1 MFPPRESSPYRKRN
15 QSKDIFY
22 NHSTKVLYHIF
33 ISAVLSSELLPL
45 DTTIHTSLAPSP
57 ACPGTSCSD
66 FYQVLSYTVPTVQ
79 VVTASS
85 YFVRLL
91 SRKWTHLLPS
101 RIFPSCPSRK
111 NLEKTRFPSLSQV
124 EKSSTRFWYLELILI
139 PLSFYS
145 KPSLQPSKPYLYQH
159 S

>member
-1 MFPPRESSPYRKRN
+1 MFPPESHHHTKKRH

-33 ISAVLSSELLPL
+33 ISAVFSSELLPL
-45 DTTIHTSLAPSP
+45 ETTIHTSLAPSP
-57 ACPGTSCSD
+57 ACSGTACSD

-91 SRKWTHLLPS
+91 SRKWVHLLPS
-101 RIFPSCPSRK
+101 RIFPSCLSRK

-124 EKSSTRFWYLELILI
+124 EKSSTRF
-139 PLSFYS
+139 
-145 KPSLQPSKPYLYQH
+145 
-159 S
+159 